1 MKRRGIFS
9 ALIVLTLALGVAI
22 GTVVSERA
30 SATQDGPAAIR
41 IPNPVELS
49 NGFAAIAEALGPA
62 VVSIE
67 VVSNRSI
74 RTSTQDF
81 FDQFED
87 FFGFGSP
94 FGIQPDTPESPDQE
108 TVPRQSTGSGFI
120 VDPDGY
126 VVTNNHVIEDA
137 VEIIVQLA
145 DGTEYEA
152 EVVGTDPET
161 DLAVIEIEADGLPTA
176 RLGNSDAANIGDWV
190 LALGSPFG
198 FEQTLTAGIISAKGR
213 EMGSAQFQRFI
224 QTDAAINPGNSGGPL
239 VNMAGEVIGVNTAI
253 VSETRV
259 FAGIGFA
266 MPSNVV
272 ADVYNQIVTSGRVT
286 RGWIGIEY
294 NADPDVVRGYG
305 LEEGVVVSNVVE
317 GGPAEEA
324 GLESEDVIVAIDGAP
339 VRDGDELLAAVTTK
353 SVGASV
359 PVTVERLGEE
369 MTFDLVIGDRETGL
383 ALRDGAPPDFRSRG
397 GEDAESRLGV
407 TVQSLPAQVRGMP
420 GGRNIEGVIISAIE
434 PGSVAADAGL
444 SRNLIIT
451 QIAAGRRTR
460 YSITDVASFV
470 AAERELTSGTNI
482 ALRVLDPTNGF
493 RAAFFPM
500 TVP

>member
-94 FGIQPDTPESPDQE
+94 FGIQPDTPEPPDQE

-286 RGWIGIEY
+286 RGWIGIY
-294 NADPDVVRGYG
+294 YTDDADT
-305 LEEGVVVSNVVE
+305 LEAVGFEQGDGVFVSRVAP
-317 GGPAEEA
+317 GGPAEDAGFEDGDLIVGIDGREIINGDMLLETVVAMEVGSVIPFTVLRGDDELTFDVIIADRSESDTTQVSDAIPRPRRGEDADSRLGIRVQELTRQIRTLRPDVEGVLIGSVESGSVADEA
-324 GLESEDVIVAIDGAP
+324 GLA
-339 VRDGDELLAAVTTK
+339 
-353 SVGASV
+353 
-359 PVTVERLGEE
+359 
-369 MTFDLVIGDRETGL
+369 
-383 ALRDGAPPDFRSRG
+383 RG
-397 GEDAESRLGV
+397 
-407 TVQSLPAQVRGMP
+407 
-420 GGRNIEGVIISAIE
+420 
-434 PGSVAADAGL
+434 
-444 SRNLIIT
+444 LIIT
-451 QIAAGRRTR
+451 RVNVGRVRFEV
-460 YSITDVASFV
+460 TDVESFREAE
-470 AAERELTSGTNI
+470 AAMSSDMRI
-482 ALRVLDPTNGF
+482 ALRVLDPQNDFASTF
-493 RAAFFPM
+493 VPM
-500 TVP
+500 LVP